1 MEYQKNVKNRRGRRI
16 AMATA
21 LAPWAIVPI
30 VALWILVGRFDV
42 ATDVMNGDVYFFESF
57 VTYLSFVALWSLI
70 GVGVAYAATIIYGI
84 PVYLILTRYKHGS
97 LRSIVLAGT
106 LGSGLLAILMGT
118 DLLAG
123 LVFIGCGL
131 AVSAVFWIVV
141 NR

>member
-1 MEYQKNVKNRRGRRI
+1 
-16 AMATA
+16 MATA